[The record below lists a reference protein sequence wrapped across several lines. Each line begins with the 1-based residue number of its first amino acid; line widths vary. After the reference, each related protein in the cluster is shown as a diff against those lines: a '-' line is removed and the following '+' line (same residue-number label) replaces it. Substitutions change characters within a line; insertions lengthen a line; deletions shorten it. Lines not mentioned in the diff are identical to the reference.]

1 MNPSEFQSE
10 LTPEER
16 DVALNLSSVAE
27 DLQPNNQ
34 FIKKTEAE
42 LRNVFAAKKDNRMQR
57 MNLIWQSLAGATAI
71 AALTL
76 LILWLVKGVA
86 PDVVLTPV
94 PAAQETSQ
102 STTQPVEATPM
113 PTATPSLPVYERWG
127 TTVYRAVE
135 FPAAPA
141 EADLYPYPSPAGQSA
156 TLEAARA
163 FALRFGMDGVPY
175 DGGSYGYRYLFN
187 DGRQSLYINS
197 EQDFLYLSGKEYTPS
212 LPGVPLDVAQPAIDA
227 FLQSYGFNFA
237 HQVVAG
243 NAPGWFTVVPLT
255 ADGLPMFY
263 GPSLA
268 QGMSVALATD
278 GQILQAQASLFTATG
293 DSLGKFSIISA
304 EEAWQKFLDDSTG
317 LGVTETSGSQAA
329 VNWQSWSRVYPD
341 DQPVTF
347 YCVATISPALEV
359 GISPL
364 ITCGGVLLSGNL
376 DGLGNLD
383 GAGLNDLLVVQGQF
397 KTNAAGGRELE
408 VERWEKSTS
417 QKTYLMSGEV
427 RREGDRVI
435 LTSDGADYVLPD
447 VPADFPIPALDVG
460 ATGVI
465 IGDVLEWEVLGI
477 HMPFGGGGGGGGAF
491 ARINLSGSLVPWPT
505 PEPIA
510 SPTPNTVPGQRLD
523 GIRGDLQVFIYQKSD
538 SSQVMEYRLGVPTG
552 DAYIAYILQGADLS
566 GLNAAHNRPV
576 DIWGTVTGY
585 TPTGNPIVTVE
596 RSVIPYPDLKF
607 QVLSGTEQVVT
618 LDGLDVILLT
628 TEEGQTYVEF
638 SGDAPAPSFSLT
650 GVAGESVNVLALL
663 IPNESFGGY
672 PAARVFGGGPASET
686 TKEQVAEMPVGL
698 DKPYIIPG
706 DPPSLT
712 TLPALTIERIELG
725 YYISDPRNP
734 PPTDAYL
741 QPAWHFYGRY
751 DNGDF
756 FECVVQALVPELLY
770 PEPEPFGN

>member
-10 LTPEER
+10 WTPEER
-16 DVALNLSSVAE
+16 DAALNLSQVAE
-27 DLQPNNQ
+27 DLQPNSQ
-34 FIKKTEAE
+34 FMKKTEAE
-42 LRNVFAAKKDNRMQR
+42 LRSVFAAKKDTHMQR
-57 MNLIWQSLAGATAI
+57 NNFIWQSLAGATAI

-76 LILWLVKGVA
+76 LILWLVRGIA
-86 PDVVLTPV
+86 PEVVLTPV
-94 PAAQETSQ
+94 PAIQETPQ
-102 STTQPVEATPM
+102 ATALPVEATPL
-113 PTATPSLPVYERWG
+113 PTATPSLPVYDRWG

-135 FPAAPA
+135 FPALPG
-141 EADLYPYPSPAGQSA
+141 EANLYPYPAPAGQLA
-156 TLEAARA
+156 TLEDARA
-163 FALRFGMDGVPY
+163 LASRFGMDGVPY
-175 DGGSYGYRYLFN
+175 DGSAYSYRYLFN
-187 DGRQSLYINS
+187 DGRQRLYINS
-197 EQDFLYLSGKEYTPS
+197 AQDFLYQSGKEFTPS
-212 LPGVPLDVAQPAIDA
+212 LPGVSLELAQPAIEA
-227 FLQSYGFNFA
+227 FLQSHGFDFA
-237 HQVVAG
+237 HLIVAG
-243 NAPGWFTVVPLT
+243 GAPGWFSVVPLT

-263 GPSLA
+263 GSSLA
-268 QGMSVALATD
+268 QGMSVALAAD
-278 GQILQAQASLFTATG
+278 GQILQAQASLFTTAG

-304 EEAWQKFLDDSTG
+304 EEAWQKFLNDSTG
-317 LGVTETSGSQAA
+317 LGVTESSGSQAA
-329 VNWQSWSRVYPD
+329 GNWQSWSRVYPD
-341 DQPVTF
+341 GQPVTF
-347 YCVATISPALEV
+347 YCAATVSPALEV

-376 DGLGNLD
+376 DGLGTLE
-383 GAGLNDLLVVQGQF
+383 GASLNDLLAVQGQF

-408 VERWEKSTS
+408 VARWEKSTV

-427 RREGDRVI
+427 RREADRVI
-435 LTSDGADYVLPD
+435 LTSDGVDYVLPD
-447 VPADFPIPALDVG
+447 VPADFPIPAVDVG

-465 IGDVLEWEVLGI
+465 LGDVLEWEVLGI
-477 HMPFGGGGGGGGAF
+477 HMPFGGGGGGGGTF
-491 ARINLSGSLVPWPT
+491 ARVNLSGTPVSWPT
-505 PEPIA
+505 PEPVA

-538 SSQVMEYRLGVPTG
+538 SSQVMEYRLGVHTG

-566 GLNAAHNRPV
+566 GLNEAHNRPV

-585 TPTGNPIVTVE
+585 TPTGNPIVTVD
-596 RSVIPYPDLKF
+596 RSVVPYPDLEF

-628 TEEGQTYVEF
+628 TEEGQTYIEF
-638 SGDAPAPSFSLT
+638 SGDTPAPSFSLT
-650 GVAGESVNVLALL
+650 GVAGESVNLLALL

-672 PAARVFGGGPASET
+672 PAARVYGGGPASEM
-686 TKEQVAEMPVGL
+686 TKEQVAEMPIGM

-741 QPAWHFYGRY
+741 QPAWHFYGHY

-756 FECVVQALVPELLY
+756 FECVVQALIPAYLY